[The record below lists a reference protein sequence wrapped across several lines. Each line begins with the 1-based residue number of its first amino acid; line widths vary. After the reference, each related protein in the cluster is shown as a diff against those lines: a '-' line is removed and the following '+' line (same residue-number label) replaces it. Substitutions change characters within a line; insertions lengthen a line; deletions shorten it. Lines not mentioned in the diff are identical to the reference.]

1 MSSLF
6 AAAALLALS
15 STAMVAADTI
25 RVAIA
30 ENVRSVE
37 LRGLNIEVSELGCA
51 ACPRGVWRTDT
62 VRAVVNGQ
70 GVEIDRRSAAAF
82 RLTSDTPIRMN
93 GREYPATLEIVRY
106 GEGLAIVNELRLEEY
121 IVGVLRAE
129 TSEKWPAE
137 TLRAQAIVARTYA
150 AFLRSSSGTRP
161 YNIVATTT
169 HQVYAGH
176 VPASSPIWDAVRD
189 TAGQVLLWDGELFP
203 AFYHSASGGY
213 TEDPRTVF
221 AARNM
226 PALKAIRDDFST
238 AAPHYYW
245 TLDLKLGSVRHP
257 QAKRLRRGHGDRAR
271 GYRAHAVAP
280 RVEPDRPRHSK
291 LVRAARQRLPPH
303 GRLRD
308 GQVDACS
315 RSRLDGSVARF
326 SGRGYGHGVGMSAVG
341 RQGHG
346 RAGIQGR
353 EDPRVLLSG
362 DDARLARH
370 AHAVT
375 ISWQD
380 FEKVDM
386 RVGVVTDA
394 KEFPEARRPALRLWI
409 DFGSLGDQALERAD
423 HRALPPRRADRS
435 TGRGRRQLPAE
446 ADRSLRLGG
455 PGARRLQRGREVI
468 LLNPDQPVAPGS
480 KIG

>member
-15 STAMVAADTI
+15 STTMVAADTI

-37 LRGLNIEVSELGCA
+37 LSGRNIEVSELGCV

-62 VRAVVNGQ
+62 VRALTNGQ

-121 IVGVLRAE
+121 VVGVLRAE

-245 TLDLKLGSVRHP
+245 TLDLKLSDLSGVLRRNGYDVGTVTALEVTERTQSLRVSTLTVHGTRSSVR
-257 QAKRLRRGHGDRAR
+257 LRGNDFRRMV
-271 GYRAHAVAP
+271 GYETVKSTLFAVA
-280 RVEPDRPRHSK
+280 
-291 LVRAARQRLPPH
+291 
-303 GRLRD
+303 
-308 GQVDACS
+308 
-315 RSRLDGSVARF
+315 LDGSVARF
-326 SGRGYGHGVGMSAVG
+326 AGRGYGHGVGMSQWGAKG
-341 RQGHG
+341 MAEQGYK
-346 RAGIQGR
+346 A
-353 EDPRVLLSG
+353 
-362 DDARLARH
+362 
-370 AHAVT
+370 
-375 ISWQD
+375 
-380 FEKVDM
+380 EKILEYYYP
-386 RVGVVTDA
+386 GTT
-394 KEFPEARRPALRLWI
+394 
-409 DFGSLGDQALERAD
+409 LGW
-423 HRALPPRRADRS
+423 
-435 TGRGRRQLPAE
+435 
-446 ADRSLRLGG
+446 LGT
-455 PGARRLQRGREVI
+455 PTR
-468 LLNPDQPVAPGS
+468 
-480 KIG
+480 